1 MKRRTLTTRDRAE
14 IFGAAEGRC
23 HLCGGRIEA
32 GQRWEAEHVIPLAM
46 GGEDGLANLA
56 PAHVRCHRTKTR
68 TDASDIAKAKRR
80 EAKHLGFHRPR
91 SGFSGWR
98 KFNGEVVKR

>member
-1 MKRRTLTTRDRAE
+1 MRYRRDFPKKVKAEAFLRAKGQCE
-14 IFGAAEGRC
+14 ACEAR
-23 HLCGGRIEA
+23 LWPGRIQYDHQLPDA
-32 GQRWEAEHVIPLAM
+32 F
-46 GGEDGLANLA
+46 GGA
-56 PAHVRCHRTKTR
+56 PTLENCRVLCIGCHRTKTR